1 MEVGLCG
8 RACPPYTAA
17 SYLNGGRGGEAEE
30 ERDAGIQLLRRRMW
44 IEGGG
49 TGGKGRRGFDK
60 VASLA

>member
-30 ERDAGIQLLRRRMW
+30 EERDAGIQLLRRRMW

-49 TGGKGRRGFDK
+49 GKGRGGFDK